1 MGRKIP
7 KIITSE
13 EYAQLLQAMD
23 KLKFQRISKKKIQ
36 EYKIAFILGTEAG
49 LRISEIVGLKETK
62 SRCCSSPIIDKIIK
76 KGDKKLKLK
85 FCIKCEKELLP
96 NEVIVDKNKWK
107 IKPLAQE
114 NINNRRLEIRNAKG
128 GKDRIL
134 GLPSRLTDKHI
145 KMLPLNIQR
154 RALQKFAT
162 DLAKRVLNKHITFHT
177 LRHSFATQFQRA
189 TGDINTLKT
198 LMGHSSINTTAIYAH
213 VSPDDAI
220 KKQMEVFGGGA

>member
-7 KIITSE
+7 KIINGD
-13 EYAQLLQAMD
+13 EYAQLLEAIDKQKFPRITKKTLKQYKLAM
-23 KLKFQRISKKKIQ
+23 
-36 EYKIAFILGTEAG
+36 ILGTEAG
-49 LRISEIVGLKETK
+49 LRISEIVGLKSK
-62 SRCCSSPIIDKIIK
+62 DGS
-76 KGDKKLKLK
+76 
-85 FCIKCEKELLP
+85 
-96 NEVIVDKNKWK
+96 WK
-107 IKPLAQE
+107 IKPLAPE

-154 RALQKFAT
+154 RALQKFTT
-162 DLAKRVLNKHITFHT
+162 DLALRVLNKHITFHT

-220 KKQMEVFGGGA
+220 KKQHEVFG

>member
-1 MGRKIP
+1 MARKIP
-7 KIITSE
+7 QVINSE
-13 EYAQLLQAMD
+13 EYGKLLTALD
-23 KLKFQRISKKKIQ
+23 KQKFQRIPKAKLNR
-36 EYKIAFILGTEAG
+36 YKVAIILGTESG
-49 LRISEIVGLKETK
+49 LRISEIVGLK
-62 SRCCSSPIIDKIIK
+62 
-76 KGDKKLKLK
+76 
-85 FCIKCEKELLP
+85 
-96 NEVIVDKNKWK
+96 NKDGSWK

-114 NINNRRLEIRNAKG
+114 NINQRRLEIRNAKG

-134 GLPSRLTDKHI
+134 GLPARLTDKHI

-154 RALQKFAT
+154 RALQKFTT

-177 LRHSFATQFQRA
+177 LRHSFATQFHRS

-220 KKQMEVFGGGA
+220 KKQHEVFG

>member
-7 KIITSE
+7 KVINSD

-23 KLKFQRISKKKIQ
+23 KLKFQRIPKKKIQ
-36 EYKIAFILGTEAG
+36 EYKVAFILGTEAG
-49 LRISEIVGLKETK
+49 LRISEIVGLK
-62 SRCCSSPIIDKIIK
+62 
-76 KGDKKLKLK
+76 
-85 FCIKCEKELLP
+85 
-96 NEVIVDKNKWK
+96 NKDGSWK

-114 NINNRRLEIRNAKG
+114 NINQRRLEIRNAKG